1 MIASLTTDPLGLLR
15 LKAEA
20 RLREFSENCNVPSED
35 LWEVA
40 MTARDLPEVWED
52 LPGGYEF
59 WAAFE
64 TLRTAEIKE
73 LTAAK

>member
-1 MIASLTTDPLGLLR
+1 MTASLTRDPLGLLR

-20 RLREFSENCNVPSED
+20 RLREFSESCNVPAED
-35 LWEVA
+35 LWEIA
-40 MTARDLPEVWED
+40 MTAKDFPEIWED

-64 TLRTAEIKE
+64 TLRASEIKE
-73 LTAAK
+73 LTAAR